1 MRAADTIAYWE
12 VPTMDVSAALKGR
25 TRLAALLHQLEHGSE
40 EWAKAKGPARALDR
54 RNRRTWRQLVLAVL
68 VARSMRLLALG
79 RVIAPQRR
87 VHSVKAA
94 AMALTYFLQTARV
107 AVPALSQG
115 LLEAAVRQ
123 VDPKRL
129 VTYRGKVL
137 VVIDP
142 TEYAKRSRGRGKCG
156 RQMQHIGR
164 VRKATG
170 KGTTYG
176 YVDIW
181 AGLVLTKKQFL
192 PLARRLFT
200 SRHPHL
206 KSQNQVEEAVLEDA
220 LALVCRL
227 HLEAIVVG
235 DRGLG
240 RKELIIDLAKQEQD
254 LVLRVDPDITVYEPD
269 HAEGRRLDVAL
280 AAQPWWADGEWDR
293 GPEGVLRCRLRVL
306 RATIRFSRTGRKDDV
321 KEATV
326 TFVQAVPREGPGA
339 ATPAPLVL
347 ATTLPVDTPAQARA
361 VVRLYAQRW
370 AIETGF
376 ETMHAWGQDAFMVRS
391 WTAIDRLLWVLA
403 LAYAL
408 LVLAL
413 VLRPFRRLREQ
424 ATALLHRLSVV
435 GDHLTV
441 GKLAEAIGLDYQRHY
456 RAWSHVWLP

>member
-1 MRAADTIAYWE
+1 MH
-12 VPTMDVSAALKGR
+12 VSVALVGR
-25 TRLAALLHQLEHGSE
+25 TRLAALLHQLDQEAL
-40 EWAKAKGPARALDR
+40 AKDKERRPALDR
-54 RNRRTWRQLVLAVL
+54 RNRRTWRQLVLGVL
-68 VARSMRLLALG
+68 VARSTRLLAVG
-79 RVIAPQRR
+79 RAIAAQRR
-87 VHSVKAA
+87 VGSAKAA

-107 AVPALSQG
+107 ELPALSQAV
-115 LLEAAVRQ
+115 LEEAVRQ
-123 VDPKRL
+123 VDPQRL

-142 TEYAKRSRGRGKCG
+142 TEYPKRSRGRGKCG

-164 VRKATG
+164 VRKANGT
-170 KGTTYG
+170 GTTYG

-181 AGLVLTKKQFL
+181 AGLVLKQKQFL
-192 PLARRLFT
+192 PLARQLFT

-206 KSQNQVEEAVLEDA
+206 RSQNQVEDAVLGDA
-220 LALVCRL
+220 LAVLTRL

-240 RKELIIDLAKQEQD
+240 RKELIIDLARREQD
-254 LVLRVDPDITVYEPD
+254 LVLRVDADSTVFEAERP
-269 HAEGRRLDVAL
+269 EGRSLAAAL
-280 AAQPWWADGEWDR
+280 AAQPWSGAVDWDR
-293 GPEGVLRCRLRVL
+293 GQEGILRCRLRVV
-306 RATIRFSRTGRKDDV
+306 RAAIRFSRSGRKDDV

-326 TFVQAVPREGPGA
+326 TFVQAVPVEG
-339 ATPAPLVL
+339 ATDPLVL
-347 ATTLPVDTPAQARA
+347 VTTLPVQTPAQARA

-376 ETMHAWGQDAFMVRS
+376 ETMHAWGQDAFMVRR

-413 VLRPFRRLREQ
+413 VLRPFRRLRDQ
-424 ATALLHRLSVV
+424 AIALLKRLSVV

-441 GKLAEAIGLDYQRHY
+441 GKLAEAVALDYQRHQ
-456 RAWSHVWLP
+456 RAWSNVWRR

>member
-1 MRAADTIAYWE
+1 
-12 VPTMDVSAALKGR
+12 MDVSAALQGR
-25 TRLAALLHQLEHGSE
+25 TRLAALLHQLEHGGQ
-40 EWAKAKGPARALDR
+40 KRAKGPVLDR
-54 RNRRTWRQLVLAVL
+54 RNRRTWQQLVLAVV
-68 VARSMRLLALG
+68 VARSTRLLALG

-87 VHSVKAA
+87 VGSVKAA
-94 AMALTYFLQTARV
+94 AMALSYFLQRARV
-107 AVPALSQG
+107 AMPTLSQG
-115 LLEAAVRQ
+115 MLAEAVSQ

-142 TEYAKRSRGRGKCG
+142 TEYPKRSRGRGKRG
-156 RQMQHIGR
+156 QQMQYIGR

-181 AGLVLTKKQFL
+181 AGLVLTGKQFL

-206 KSQNQVEEAVLEDA
+206 KSQNQVEGAVLEDA
-220 LALVCRL
+220 LALLRGL
-227 HLEAIVVG
+227 HVEAIVIG

-240 RKELIIDLAKQEQD
+240 RKELIIDLAQREQD

-269 HAEGRRLDVAL
+269 HPEGRSLDAAL
-280 AAQPWWADGEWDR
+280 SAQPWWGEVDWDR
-293 GPEGVLRCRLRVL
+293 GQEGVLRCRLRVL
-306 RATIRFSRTGRKDDV
+306 RAAIRFSRTGRKDDV

-326 TFVQAVPREGPGA
+326 TFVQAVPCMEQGA
-339 ATPAPLVL
+339 PPAAPTPDPLVL

-376 ETMHAWGQDAFMVRS
+376 ETMHAWGQDAFMVRQ

-413 VLRPFRRLREQ
+413 VLRSCGRLRAQ
-424 ATALLHRLSVV
+424 ATVLLTRLSVV
-435 GDHLTV
+435 GAHLTV
-441 GKLAEAIGLDYQRHY
+441 GKLAEAIGLDYPRHQ
-456 RAWSHVWLP
+456 RAWSHVWLR

>member
-1 MRAADTIAYWE
+1 
-12 VPTMDVSAALKGR
+12 MDVSAALKGR
-25 TRLAALLHQLEHGSE
+25 TRLAALLHQLEHEGVARGKE
-40 EWAKAKGPARALDR
+40 VAELARALDR

-68 VARSMRLLALG
+68 VARSTRLLALG

-87 VHSVKAA
+87 VRSVKAA
-94 AMALTYFLQTARV
+94 AMALTYFLQTAQV

-142 TEYAKRSRGRGKCG
+142 TEYPKRSRGRGKCG
-156 RQMQHIGR
+156 RQMQYIGR
-164 VRKATG
+164 VRKANGRG

-181 AGLVLTKKQFL
+181 AGLVLKKKQFL

-206 KSQNQVEEAVLEDA
+206 TSQNQVEEAVLEDA
-220 LALVCRL
+220 LALLRRL
-227 HLEAIVVG
+227 HLAAIVVG

-240 RKELIIDLAKQEQD
+240 RKELIIDLAKREQD
-254 LVLRVDPDITVYEPD
+254 LVLRVDPDITVYEADQP
-269 HAEGRRLDVAL
+269 EGRRLDVAL
-280 AAQPWWADGEWDR
+280 AAQPCWGEADWDR
-293 GPEGVLRCRLRVL
+293 GQEGVLRCRLRVL

-321 KEATV
+321 QEATV
-326 TFVQAVPREGPGA
+326 TFVQAVPCEGPGA
-339 ATPAPLVL
+339 ATTDPLVL
-347 ATTLPVDTPAQARA
+347 ATTLPVQTLAQART

-376 ETMHAWGQDAFMVRS
+376 ETMHAWGQDAFMVRH

-413 VLRPFRRLREQ
+413 TLTAPPFRHLRAQ
-424 ATALLHRLSVV
+424 AIAVLTRLSVV

-441 GKLAEAIGLDYQRHY
+441 GKLAEAVGLDYQRHQ
-456 RAWSHVWLP
+456 RAWSHVWLS